1 MTVVAVAQV
10 LDDWRYVAMVIDRLQ
25 LYLFLLV
32 TVAGTVSILMSAP
45 HIFEFIDQDELKRR
59 IVGSYDGT
67 TVS

>member
-1 MTVVAVAQV
+1 LIIIAVAQV